1 MSRRLGWSD
10 VRGGLIASAAIIGI
24 SLVTLKYARVGALR
38 GDTVRLYALV
48 GEARG
53 ILSGSE
59 VWLSGQKIGKVT
71 NIQFRPPELAD
82 SSSHLLLELEVLE
95 RYRTAVRKDAVA
107 QIRTGGSLIGAIV
120 VSLTP
125 GSAAMPPVATGDTIR
140 ARRQLDAE
148 NAAAQFSGVARQIP
162 GIVADLKVIRGQ
174 LEPTS
179 GSMGPIMKDGLNGPA
194 ITQTRAHLS
203 RLQSQLDGGRGSL
216 GRIMNGGLGARAQ
229 RVMARADSV
238 RTLVGSSSTTL
249 GRFRKDSTLKAEI
262 ADIRNELSIVRA
274 LMAEPRG
281 TAGRMSQDSA
291 LTNALGEA
299 QREMSLLF
307 ADMKKHPLRYISF

>member
-1 MSRRLGWSD
+1 MARRLDWSD

-71 NIQFRPPELAD
+71 DIQFRPPELAD

-95 RYRTAVRKDAVA
+95 RYGTAVRKDAVA
-107 QIRTGGSLIGAIV
+107 QIRSGGSLIGAIV

-125 GSAAMPPVATGDTIR
+125 GSAAMPAVTSGDTIR
-140 ARRQLDAE
+140 ARRQLDTE

-179 GSMGPIMKDGLNGPA
+179 GSIGPIMKDGLSGPA
-194 ITQTRAHLS
+194 ITQTRAQLA

-229 RVMARADSV
+229 RVMSRADSV
-238 RTLVGSSSTTL
+238 RALVASSSTTL
-249 GRFRKDSTLKAEI
+249 GRFRKDSTLAAEI

-274 LMAEPRG
+274 LLAEPRG
-281 TAGRMSQDSA
+281 TMGRMSRDSA
-291 LTNALGEA
+291 LTNAVGDA

-307 ADMKKHPLRYISF
+307 ADVKKHPLRYISF